1 MNETASRLIKEAVV
15 RALEKSPSDVTFY
28 QGQIDD
34 PSLPAAYRM
43 ALRDAVNEWMLSLEA
58 DDRPM
63 N

>member
-28 QGQIDD
+28 QERIDD
-34 PSLPAAYRM
+34 PSRPPAYRM

-58 DDRPM
+58 GNRSM